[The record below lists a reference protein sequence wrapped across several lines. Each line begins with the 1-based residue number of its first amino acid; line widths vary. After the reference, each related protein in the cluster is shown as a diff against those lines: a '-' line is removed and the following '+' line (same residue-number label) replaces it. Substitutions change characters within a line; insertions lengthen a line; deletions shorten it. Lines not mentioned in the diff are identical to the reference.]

1 MRMRKTYHELKGE
14 WMHAQ
19 KLVSENDREITG
31 KSDAEFLKEYQ
42 LAILLELKE
51 RNVLT
56 EMQFRHAA
64 ESLQKQFRLS
74 AGSVTK

>member
-1 MRMRKTYHELKGE
+1 MRKSWSLYKT
-14 WMHAQ
+14 
-19 KLVSENDREITG
+19 ENDREING

-64 ESLQKQFRLS
+64 ESLQKQFQLS

>member
-1 MRMRKTYHELKGE
+1 MRKSWSLYKT
-14 WMHAQ
+14 
-19 KLVSENDREITG
+19 ENDREING